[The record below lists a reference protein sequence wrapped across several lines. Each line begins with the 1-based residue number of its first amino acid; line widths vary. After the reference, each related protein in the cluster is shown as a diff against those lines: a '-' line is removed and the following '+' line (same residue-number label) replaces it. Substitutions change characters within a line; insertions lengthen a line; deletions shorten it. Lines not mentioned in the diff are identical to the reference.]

1 MKSPTQAIDTVAQA
15 VEKALQAGATAVDA
29 ALVAQASSQVE
40 VRKGALEDVSRSEGE
55 KLGLRVM
62 IGQRVASVSG
72 SDLAPEAL
80 ADLAERAVAMARAAG
95 EDEYAGLAPKDRLL
109 SGEAPDLDI
118 DAGEEHSPE
127 DLRAMALAAEGA
139 ALGVEGVT
147 NSSGASASA
156 QQNVFAL
163 ATSHGFANAFGGS
176 GLGCSVAVIAGEGS
190 GMERD
195 YATHSARRIADLDAP
210 ETIGELAGTR
220 AVARL
225 DPGKLDGGRMPVL
238 FDPRVATSL
247 LSHLSSALSGSAVA
261 RRSSFLQSR
270 MGERIFAPGVTITDD
285 PLRIGGKRS
294 HPFDG
299 EGLSVR
305 AMNIV
310 EDGMLKSWFAPT
322 AAARQ
327 LGIDPTGH
335 AIRGPGGSP
344 GAGPSNF
351 WIHPG
356 DRSREDLL
364 NSAPRLLIVTE
375 LIGQG
380 VNNVTGDYSRGASG
394 FLVEGG
400 EIVGPV
406 SGATIAANLTDM
418 FATLEPASDLEF
430 RKGVDSPSLLV
441 PEMTVAASSH

>member
-1 MKSPTQAIDTVAQA
+1 MRSPTQAIDTVAQA
-15 VEKALQAGATAVDA
+15 VEKALHAGADVADA

-62 IGQRVASVSG
+62 IGQRMASVSG

-80 ADLAERAVAMARAAG
+80 ADLAERAIAMARAAG
-95 EDEYAGLAPKDRLL
+95 EDRYAGLAPKDRLL
-109 SGEAPDLDI
+109 KGEGPDLDL
-118 DAGEEHSPE
+118 DGGEEHPPE

-139 ALGVEGVT
+139 ALGVAGVT

-163 ATSHGFANAFGGS
+163 ATSDGFAHAYSGS
-176 GLGCSVAVIAGEGS
+176 GLGCSVAVIAGEGA

-195 YATHSARRIADLDAP
+195 YATHSARRRAELDDP
-210 ETIGELAGTR
+210 ETIGRKAGSR

-225 DPGKLDGGRMPVL
+225 DPVAFKGGRMAVL

-247 LSHLSSALSGSAVA
+247 LSHLSAALSGSAVA

-270 MGERIFAPGVTITDD
+270 MGERIFAPGVRITDD
-285 PLRIGGKRS
+285 PLRVGGKRS

-299 EGLSVR
+299 EGVAVR
-305 AMNIV
+305 KMDIV
-310 EDGMLKSWFAPT
+310 EDGILKSWFA
-322 AAARQ
+322 ASDAARQ
-327 LGIDPTGH
+327 LGIEPTGH

-351 WIHPG
+351 WIHAG
-356 DRSREDLL
+356 SRSRDELIA
-364 NSAPRLLIVTE
+364 SAPRLMIVTE

-380 VNNVTGDYSRGASG
+380 VNTVTGDYSRGASG
-394 FLVEGG
+394 FLVENG

-406 SGATIAANLTDM
+406 SGATVAANLADM
-418 FATLEPASDLEF
+418 FATLEPGSDLEF

-441 PEMTVAASSH
+441 PEMTVAGS